1 MSDANWLWPID
12 GKSFYDINNNNY
24 LVHIDWSKNSK
35 KDYQKLSQDFF
46 ECGYKICEKI
56 VDSGH
61 DNIKSDMWFFPT
73 MYLFRHGMELGL
85 KALICGAISEKRKI
99 QQIFLD
105 CKHDLYMLFDA
116 YERETA
122 ILLTEE
128 EYGWMKKYLHSLEEV
143 DAKSDLFRFPLEDE
157 FLFRPL

>member
-12 GKSFYDINNNNY
+12 GKSFYDINGNNY
-24 LVHIDWSKNSK
+24 LVHIGWSKNSK
-35 KDYQKLSQDFF
+35 KDYQKLSQEFF
-46 ECGYKICEKI
+46 ECGYKVCEKI

-73 MYLFRHGMELGL
+73 MYLFRQGMELGI

-105 CKHDLYMLFDA
+105 CNEWSYYTYCIH
-116 YERETA
+116 
-122 ILLTEE
+122 
-128 EYGWMKKYLHSLEEV
+128 
-143 DAKSDLFRFPLEDE
+143 
-157 FLFRPL
+157 

>member
-35 KDYQKLSQDFF
+35 EDYQKLSQDFF

-85 KALICGAISEKRKI
+85 KALICGAISEKYNRYFLIVSMICICCSMHTKERQQYCLRK
-99 QQIFLD
+99 
-105 CKHDLYMLFDA
+105 KNM
-116 YERETA
+116 
-122 ILLTEE
+122 
-128 EYGWMKKYLHSLEEV
+128 GG
-143 DAKSDLFRFPLEDE
+143 
-157 FLFRPL
+157 